1 MSSTDT
7 SRGDAPRIMNSY
19 TKLHYEH
26 TVTQT
31 ALRAAK
37 YTREGKLV
45 GQKCHVCGLIYVPV
59 RDYCPIDVVRLDESD
74 DVQLA
79 EKGTVINYTV
89 VTPVPYPGQ
98 KATEPFARVQIALDE
113 PGGSV
118 QLQDLIEVPV
128 ADVRVGMRVEAVWR
142 PAKDRNEEGA
152 GGGWG
157 VGGGL
162 EGWIPTGEPDAD
174 PSTLTGGSL

>member
-1 MSSTDT
+1 MSSTEQ
-7 SRGDAPRIMNSY
+7 APPRIMNSY
-19 TKLHYEH
+19 TKLHYQH
-26 TVTQT
+26 TVTPT
-31 ALRAAK
+31 AQRAGR
-37 YTREGKLV
+37 YTKVGKLV
-45 GQKCHVCGLIYVPV
+45 GQRCHVCGLIYVPV

-79 EKGTVINYTV
+79 ERGTIINYTV

-98 KATEPFARVQIALDE
+98 KATEPFARVQILLDD
-113 PGGSV
+113 PGGTV

-128 ADVRVGMRVEAVWR
+128 ADVRIGMRVEAVWR
-142 PAKDRNEEGA
+142 PEADRDTEGA

-174 PSTLTGGSL
+174 PSSLPGGSR